1 MQASARAV
9 KPARPTADQGPVDFR
24 TLTCAALAF
33 ALAGAAVS
41 FEIVMTDYWVPM
53 SLGIIAIVF
62 AVGAILAA
70 IEDAESQILPALAI
84 LIAAFAV
91 IQGFGA
97 MNDLKDAKG
106 QVEDLQNQ
114 LQQISPEDLQQQLP
128 GLTQ

>member
-1 MQASARAV
+1 M
-9 KPARPTADQGPVDFR
+9 DFR

-53 SLGIIAIVF
+53 SFGIIAIVF

-70 IEDAESQILPALAI
+70 IEDAESLLLPVLAI
-84 LIAAFAV
+84 VIAAFAV
-91 IQGFGA
+91 IQGYGA

-106 QVEDLQNQ
+106 QVEELENQ
-114 LQQISPEDLQQQLP
+114 LQQIAPEDLQQQLP